1 MLYTGLEVIGMA
13 LDHSLIKDIPLF
25 AGIKEDEFGALLGC
39 VGAQEKKYAKGEF
52 ISLAGDEI
60 HTIGVV
66 LEGRVYILKEDVFG
80 NKAILNDLEAGAAF
94 GESFICGGS
103 YALTVSIQ
111 AAEDC
116 RVLFMSFDRVM
127 HTCPSACQFHNTL
140 ITNMVVMIA
149 HKNIKLI
156 EKLEITTKHSLREKV
171 LAYLSQ
177 LVQEQGTANVVSPMG
192 RVDLADFLGVDRSA
206 LTRELNRM
214 REDGLIEF
222 DRNSYVVLGI
232 AEKTAR

>member
-1 MLYTGLEVIGMA
+1 MSFDYAM
-13 LDHSLIKDIPLF
+13 IKDIPLF
-25 AGIKEDEFGALLGC
+25 EGIREDEFGALLGC
-39 VGAQEKKYAKGEF
+39 VGAQEKPFTKGEF
-52 ISLAGDEI
+52 ISLTGDEI
-60 HTIGVV
+60 HSIGVV

-80 NKAILNDLEAGAAF
+80 NKAILNDLEPGAVF

-103 YALTVSIQ
+103 HALTVSIQ

-116 RVLFMSFDRVM
+116 RVLFLSFERVM

-149 HKNIKLI
+149 RKNIKLI

-177 LVQEQGTANVVSPMG
+177 LVQDQGTATVMSPMG

-214 REDGLIEF
+214 RDDGLLDFE
-222 DRNSYVVLGI
+222 RSSYTLHGI
-232 AEKTAR
+232 KAEA